1 MNNTETNLTT
11 QVQPVLVYKVNK
23 NTSLPFDVTE
33 ELEKYSRIFV
43 TKEVDPFRIIHCFEA
58 ASRDYLIYGETK
70 DGDKKLL
77 FTCHNHFECCNC
89 CDQYIIGGLCC
100 VYACCDS
107 IVFQLDYRRN
117 GNPFYTQG
125 FNIYKGCHCCDQVVC
140 DNNCTCLPCPGR
152 KLYLRENMDP
162 DSPDIKVGIQK
173 GKTKVNC
180 CCACDK
186 YVDYYTENKLKGQTV
201 RAACCDICLHSCFAY
216 CCGTCHRCIQGCDFE
231 MSIED
236 ENRIKTGNVF
246 IYSGCCS
253 KKVEGKC
260 FYMPRAYFEVNMPLN
275 ANSEQKF
282 QIIADL
288 IHLDLA
294 NNII

>member
-1 MNNTETNLTT
+1 MNNTETNLN
-11 QVQPVLVYKVNK
+11 QVEPVLVYKVTK

-33 ELEKYSRIFV
+33 ELEKYSRIFI

-58 ASRDYLIYGETK
+58 MSRDYIIYGETK
-70 DGDKKLL
+70 DEDKKLL

-89 CDQYIIGGLCC
+89 CEQCIIGCLCFG
-100 VYACCDS
+100 YACCDS
-107 IVFQLDYRRN
+107 IIFQLDYRRN

-125 FNIYKGCHCCDQVVC
+125 FNIYKGCHCCDMC
-140 DNNCTCLPCPGR
+140 ILCNFCACIPCPGR

-173 GKTKVNC
+173 GKTKTNG

-186 YVDYYTENKLKGQTV
+186 YVDYYTQNKLKGHTV
-201 RAACCDICLHSCFAY
+201 RAACCDICLHSCFAN
-216 CCGTCHRCIQGCDFE
+216 CCNSCYRCIQGCDFE

-236 ENRIKTGNVF
+236 ENGIKTGNVF
-246 IYSGCCS
+246 IHSGCCS
-253 KKVEGKC
+253 RKVEGKC
-260 FYMPRAYFEVNMPLN
+260 CYMPRAYFEVNMPLN

-288 IHLDLA
+288 IHLDIA